1 MRRSRLF
8 VLPATLIFSL
18 ACGGGSKNPAAPP
31 NNSPNAVGSMSASID
46 GTAWSAIAVTARKA
60 NGVVIASGSDAVRTV
75 TISFL
80 PNGTG
85 NQNIAANSVAV
96 AILLIGGQSWS
107 ANAAGQGGGTVNLTT
122 LTATRAVGTFTFTAV
137 ASPGTTPAT
146 RQVTNGKFDVK
157 F

>member
-1 MRRSRLF
+1 MRRSRLI
-8 VLPATLIFSL
+8 VLPATLILSF

-31 NNSPNAVGSMSASID
+31 NNPNAVGSMSASID
-46 GTAWSAIAVTARKA
+46 GTNWSAIAVTARKS
-60 NGVVIASGSDAVRTV
+60 NGIVIASGSDAVRTV

-85 NQNIAANSVAV
+85 NQQIAANSVAL

-107 ANAAGQGGGTVNLTT
+107 ANAVGQGGGTVNLTT

-137 ASPGTTPAT
+137 ASQGTTPAT
-146 RQVTNGKFDVK
+146 RQVTNGKFDVR